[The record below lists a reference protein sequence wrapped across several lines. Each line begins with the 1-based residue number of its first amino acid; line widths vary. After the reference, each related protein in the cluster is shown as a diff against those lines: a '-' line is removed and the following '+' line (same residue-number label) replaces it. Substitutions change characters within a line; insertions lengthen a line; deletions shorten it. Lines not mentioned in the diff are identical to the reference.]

1 MSRGFLLTDT
11 VRCAP
16 KELQPADI
24 ASIKVLKLVAF
35 IESIFTEL
43 LIAHQ
48 APKDQFLNKVTVC
61 LLQVGLILPDQLI
74 KWFYP
79 VQGLGILFF

>member
-1 MSRGFLLTDT
+1 MKILIPGHHSRETLVLWQTKTPGMSRGFLLTDN

-35 IESIFTEL
+35 IETIFTEL
-43 LIAHQ
+43 LVAH
-48 APKDQFLNKVTVC
+48 
-61 LLQVGLILPDQLI
+61 
-74 KWFYP
+74 
-79 VQGLGILFF
+79 